1 VKDGVLQFIGD
12 RKGKLFKMLGR
23 NLHVSLS
30 EEHLIKICKDSLDGM
45 LEKVDKCSVDD
56 LAKVWIYQHGIVP
69 RLSWLLFINDFNVS
83 AVSEL
88 EVKVT
93 RCLKKWL
100 HLPSSA
106 SISLVYLSRKDKGL
120 GVTSVMPF
128 YRQMLACKAALLKPS
143 NDAYVRTLYDYC
155 LAVERNDEKRLCKPS
170 MMVESAIGA
179 VRSNELI
186 KHSQSNRSGLG
197 FGVRKTNLSSKK
209 ESRKEITSVIKNDE
223 NEKRKTHLM
232 SLAVQGSVV
241 AWDELSYMDISWN
254 RIVYNLP
261 PAQVKFLV
269 KSTLDVLPTPA
280 NLRRWWNSS
289 SNKCPLCNGYG
300 SMKHILSFCKVG
312 LNQGRL
318 TWRHDSILRILMSA
332 LKSKAASSKKS
343 TLPYHVRNRVGFVS
357 ASSGRVYVSQNKVRR
372 NFFSDA
378 DDWNFVADLDNEDY
392 MFPPHI
398 AITRLRPDIV
408 FYSESLKKV
417 AIVELTV
424 PAPENVKE
432 SHMYKVNKYKALV
445 DDIKQYQV
453 DCFCIEVSTLGYRS
467 FSMEYFL
474 SSMGISKHKL
484 KNRIS
489 DTALKCSYYI
499 YLSRNSVEWSS
510 PQELN
515 A

>member
-1 VKDGVLQFIGD
+1 
-12 RKGKLFKMLGR
+12 
-23 NLHVSLS
+23 
-30 EEHLIKICKDSLDGM
+30 
-45 LEKVDKCSVDD
+45 
-56 LAKVWIYQHGIVP
+56 
-69 RLSWLLFINDFNVS
+69 
-83 AVSEL
+83 
-88 EVKVT
+88 
-93 RCLKKWL
+93 
-100 HLPSSA
+100 
-106 SISLVYLSRKDKGL
+106 
-120 GVTSVMPF
+120 
-128 YRQMLACKAALLKPS
+128 
-143 NDAYVRTLYDYC
+143 
-155 LAVERNDEKRLCKPS
+155 
-170 MMVESAIGA
+170 
-179 VRSNELI
+179 
-186 KHSQSNRSGLG
+186 
-197 FGVRKTNLSSKK
+197 
-209 ESRKEITSVIKNDE
+209 
-223 NEKRKTHLM
+223 
-232 SLAVQGSVV
+232 
-241 AWDELSYMDISWN
+241 
-254 RIVYNLP
+254 
-261 PAQVKFLV
+261 
-269 KSTLDVLPTPA
+269 
-280 NLRRWWNSS
+280 
-289 SNKCPLCNGYG
+289 
-300 SMKHILSFCKVG
+300 
-312 LNQGRL
+312 
-318 TWRHDSILRILMSA
+318 MSA
-332 LKSKAASSKKS
+332 LKRKAASSKKS

-499 YLSRNSVEWSS
+499 YL
-510 PQELN
+510 